1 MHNKPNESLSTSERA
16 FSAFWSPGVKDLVPL
31 DPSILKAL
39 FDESHLSCQSHS
51 YSSLYNKNPKYF
63 FKQLKQQKITIL
75 KYSIIPKMTNFE
87 EKQFLEHEEYV
98 PKIKAEL
105 EKMTGGDLDKLEQCE
120 NLANAF
126 ATYDRNVFA

>member
-1 MHNKPNESLSTSERA
+1 
-16 FSAFWSPGVKDLVPL
+16 
-31 DPSILKAL
+31 
-39 FDESHLSCQSHS
+39 
-51 YSSLYNKNPKYF
+51 
-63 FKQLKQQKITIL
+63 
-75 KYSIIPKMTNFE
+75 MTNLTE

-126 ATYDRNVFA
+126 ATYDRNVFAYTMQHS